1 MTKTDEMVKLQIR
14 VPRSLHEQFVEY
26 AVEEERSLN
35 GQIIFAMKKWAEQQ
49 ESANAGAEVAPNV

>member
-14 VPRSLHEQFVEY
+14 IPRSLHERFVEH
-26 AVEEERSLN
+26 ALQEERSLN

-49 ESANAGAEVAPNV
+49 ELASAGIEAAPNV